1 MQSWASKSTE
11 WHRIHDSLRSVVKS
25 GQNFCKVRDLGFW
38 LARRSRVGPFSPAHS
53 QVKTIA
59 RNSQISGIPTEIL
72 RRAPPQKIRKD
83 CLVHALLRLT
93 IFGFYYTKFIFPW
106 PPKECIS
113 KMQHGMGWVADR
125 VAGQSYRKQRSADR
139 VSP

>member
-38 LARRSRVGPFSPAHS
+38 LARRSRVGPFSPAHW

-72 RRAPPQKIRKD
+72 RPCMQVSSDRFRRK
-83 CLVHALLRLT
+83 VLLRLT

-113 KMQHGMGWVADR
+113 KVQHGMGWVADR